1 MNLESSLLALVV
13 ITLGTSKMCCWAFIC
28 ILTVKLAFQPLKTE
42 LMNLPLS
49 FPGNFC
55 PLASTR
61 GLVFTVMK
69 CSLHQEEY
77 VHSRI
82 RKQCSRNSM
91 VRYIGGFALF
101 HLKTESFGG
110 AVEA

>member
-1 MNLESSLLALVV
+1 MNQENNPVALAVIILE
-13 ITLGTSKMCCWAFIC
+13 TSKMSSLAFTC
-28 ILTVKLAFQPLKTE
+28 IMAVKLASRLLKIN
-42 LMNLPLS
+42 LMDQLLS

-55 PLASTR
+55 PLAFRR
-61 GLVFTVMK
+61 GLVFTIMK

-82 RKQCSRNSM
+82 RKRCSRNSM

-101 HLKTESFGG
+101 HLEAESFGG